1 MVRLSGLGS
10 FLLIMGGALL
20 VLRVAHVAVPFLF
33 PAARPGP
40 VVVASLDEVQR
51 RAGFAPLVPA
61 YRPVT
66 LGERPASLTVTLGP
80 HPTFSAV
87 WQGDHYL
94 SVTQRRGGPRP
105 PRPPMSQP
113 LSGVPDSEWW
123 MEGPRHHLVLA
134 RGEFWVE
141 VVTDLS
147 SRDLRRIA
155 DTLGPY

>member
-10 FLLIMGGALL
+10 FLLIVGGVLL
-20 VLRVAHVAVPFLF
+20 VLRVVHLAVPAFF

-40 VVVASLDEVQR
+40 VVVATLDEAQR
-51 RAGFAPLVPA
+51 RLGFPPLVPA
-61 YRPVT
+61 YRPAT
-66 LGERPASLTVTLGP
+66 LGERPARLTVRLGP
-80 HPTFSAV
+80 QPTFTAV
-87 WQGDHYL
+87 WQGEHYL
-94 SVTQRRGGPRP
+94 SVTQWRGGPRP
-105 PRPPMSQP
+105 PHHPLSQP

-123 MEGPRHHLVLA
+123 MEGPRHHLVLV

-141 VVTDLS
+141 VVTDLP